1 MITAPLQS
9 FLLMVI
15 RLASDIAMLIL
26 LVRYVAAPFLYAESG
41 PFLQAINQAAMKMS
55 QPFRKA
61 AWWIGFRREDISPLI
76 AIAAILIVRGVFYT
90 LVPLSFGQGTSTARA
105 WIIGQQA
112 SFSMGALGLLHLMT
126 LVLFFSVMFAHAG
139 GFYGGVL
146 FRIVDDIAAGVF
158 GHMRRVIHLK
168 NLWGLLAAGLIYLC
182 LIYALAMGLL
192 FWDIHLPFF
201 WAFAFLEALKWIVW
215 STILL
220 ALIFIAISWLS
231 LFSAPDDSNRAWLFL
246 RAMVLPLLERT
257 RQLVPWM
264 RVGMLD
270 LSPLLLFLG
279 LWLAVALIG
288 TLQALLFQAYSTN
301 HLFGM

>member
-112 SFSMGALGLLHLMT
+112 SFSMGAPPLMAQGRHQSNV
-126 LVLFFSVMFAHAG
+126 VL
-139 GFYGGVL
+139 
-146 FRIVDDIAAGVF
+146 
-158 GHMRRVIHLK
+158 
-168 NLWGLLAAGLIYLC
+168 N
-182 LIYALAMGLL
+182 
-192 FWDIHLPFF
+192 
-201 WAFAFLEALKWIVW
+201 
-215 STILL
+215 
-220 ALIFIAISWLS
+220 IS
-231 LFSAPDDSNRAWLFL
+231 
-246 RAMVLPLLERT
+246 
-257 RQLVPWM
+257 
-264 RVGMLD
+264 
-270 LSPLLLFLG
+270 
-279 LWLAVALIG
+279 
-288 TLQALLFQAYSTN
+288 Y
-301 HLFGM
+301 